1 MVGKVNFLSE
11 RQREE
16 KKDEPWFK
24 KIYQKEFSRLKTM
37 YDLAVDVAI
46 YLRTKSKFWAHLEIH
61 N

>member
-1 MVGKVNFLSE
+1 
-11 RQREE
+11 
-16 KKDEPWFK
+16 
-24 KIYQKEFSRLKTM
+24 M

>member
-16 KKDEPWFK
+16 KKDGPWFK

-46 YLRTKSKFWAHLEIH
+46 YLRTKSKF
-61 N
+61 